1 VSSLLND
8 IKNELSDTF
17 DVKYRSINIGNSK
30 AHLVYID
37 NICDSK
43 YMSEFI
49 IEPLINYKK
58 DVDSLETIMESVLHS
73 NDAELVANAK
83 EAVVKILKGS
93 VVIVIESFDQAISC
107 EAIGVAKRVVSIP
120 ETEAVLKGPREG
132 FNENI
137 VDNISLLRRRIN
149 NENLKFESYVMGE
162 KTNTTVVIG
171 YIKNT
176 VDEKVLNYV
185 KERINTVNYDYIL
198 DTNYIESILK
208 EKNTLFDVIGHSE
221 KPDKVASQLLE
232 GKVAILV
239 EGSPNVATVPY
250 FFVENFQTGDD
261 YYINRYYANF
271 SRGIRWVAFMI
282 ATFLSAIYIAITTYH
297 FSLIPI
303 VFVFRFAVS
312 RSGVPFPTF
321 LEVLLMFL
329 FFQLIKEAGT
339 RLPQPIGQAMS
350 IVGAL
355 ILGDA
360 AIGAGITSQT
370 TVLIVALSSISY
382 FLIPKLYGGIT
393 IWSLIMIIFAS
404 LNGLPGFYVG
414 LFMLIT
420 HLSSLKTCQ
429 YPYLFPLASYKK
441 LKFKDMVYRKKLTT
455 ISRGIL
461 KRNDTP

>member
-1 VSSLLND
+1 MENFLND
-8 IKNELSDTF
+8 IENQFSDSF
-17 DVKYRSINIGNSK
+17 DVKYRTINVSNLK
-30 AHLVYID
+30 AHLIYID

-43 YMSEFI
+43 YISEFI
-49 IEPLINYKK
+49 IQPLIDCNRII
-58 DVDSLETIMESVLHS
+58 DSVDTLIEGVLHS
-73 NDAELVANAK
+73 NNVGVVSNSE
-83 EAVVKILKGS
+83 EAIMQILRGC
-93 VVIVIESFDQAISC
+93 VVIVIDTFEKAIFC
-107 EAIGVAKRVVSIP
+107 EAKNVAKRNVAIP
-120 ETEAVLKGPREG
+120 QTEAVLKGPREG
-132 FNENI
+132 FNDNI

-149 NENLKFESYVMGE
+149 NQNLKFESSVMGE
-162 KTNTTVVIG
+162 KSNTTVVLA
-171 YIKNT
+171 YIKDT

-185 KERINTVNYDYIL
+185 KERIDSVKYDYIM
-198 DTNYIESILK
+198 DTNYIESVLK

-250 FFVENFQTGDD
+250 FFIENFQTGDD

-271 SRGIRWVAFMI
+271 SRGIRWIAFII
-282 ATFLSAIYIAITTYH
+282 AIFLSAIYIAVTTYH

-303 VFVFRFAVS
+303 VFVFRLAVS

-329 FFQLIKEAGT
+329 FFQLIKEAGI

-360 AIGAGITSQT
+360 AVGAGVTSQS
-370 TVLIVALSSISY
+370 TVLIVALSSICY

-393 IWSLIMIIFAS
+393 LWSLLLIFFAS
-404 LNGLPGFYVG
+404 CNGLPGFYVG
-414 LFMLIT
+414 FFMLIT

-429 YPYLFPLASYKK
+429 YPYLHPLLSYKK
-441 LKFKDMVYRKKLTT
+441 LKLKDTIYRKKLST
-455 ISRGIL
+455 ISRGLL
-461 KRNDTP
+461 KRKDN

>member
-1 VSSLLND
+1 MENFLND
-8 IKNELSDTF
+8 IKNQFSDSF
-17 DVKYRSINIGNSK
+17 DVKYRTINVSNLK
-30 AHLVYID
+30 AHLIYID
-37 NICDSK
+37 NMCNSNYI
-43 YMSEFI
+43 SEFI
-49 IEPLINYKK
+49 IQPLMSYNKNIEAI
-58 DVDSLETIMESVLHS
+58 DTIIESVLHS
-73 NDAELVANAK
+73 NNVGIVSNSK
-83 EAVVKILKGS
+83 EAIMQILKGS
-93 VVIVIESFDQAISC
+93 VVIVVDSFDKAIYC
-107 EAIGVAKRVVSIP
+107 EAIGAAKRKVAIP

-132 FNENI
+132 FNDSI
-137 VDNISLLRRRIN
+137 VDNISLLRRRVN
-149 NENLKFESYVMGE
+149 NQNLKFENFVMGE
-162 KTNTTVVIG
+162 KSNTTVVLA
-171 YIKNT
+171 YIKDT

-185 KERINTVNYDYIL
+185 KERINNVKYDYIM
-198 DTNYIESILK
+198 DINYLESVLK

-221 KPDKVASQLLE
+221 KPDKVASNLLE

-250 FFVENFQTGDD
+250 FFVENFQTSDD

-271 SRGIRWVAFMI
+271 SRGIRWVAFMM
-282 ATFLSAIYIAITTYH
+282 ATFLSAIYIAISTYH

-303 VFVFRFAVS
+303 VFVFRLAVS

-329 FFQLIKEAGT
+329 FFQLIKEAGI

-360 AIGAGITSQT
+360 AVGAGITSQS
-370 TVLIVALSSISY
+370 TVLIVALSSICY

-393 IWSLIMIIFAS
+393 IWSLVLIFFGTC
-404 LNGLPGFYVG
+404 NGLPGFYIG
-414 LFMLIT
+414 FFMLVT

-429 YPYLFPLASYKK
+429 YPYIHPLISYKK
-441 LKFKDMVYRKKLTT
+441 LKLKDTVFRKKLST

-461 KRNDTP
+461 KRKDN

>member
-1 VSSLLND
+1 MC
-8 IKNELSDTF
+8 
-17 DVKYRSINIGNSK
+17 NSN
-30 AHLVYID
+30 YI
-37 NICDSK
+37 
-43 YMSEFI
+43 SEFI
-49 IEPLINYKK
+49 IQPLMSYNKNIEAI
-58 DVDSLETIMESVLHS
+58 DTIIESVLHS
-73 NDAELVANAK
+73 NNVGIVSNSK
-83 EAVVKILKGS
+83 EAIMQILKGS
-93 VVIVIESFDQAISC
+93 VVIVVDSFDKAIYC
-107 EAIGVAKRVVSIP
+107 EAIGAAKRKVAIP

-132 FNENI
+132 FNDSI
-137 VDNISLLRRRIN
+137 VDNISLLRRRVN
-149 NENLKFESYVMGE
+149 NQNLKFENFVMGE
-162 KTNTTVVIG
+162 KSNTTVVLA
-171 YIKNT
+171 YIKDT

-185 KERINTVNYDYIL
+185 KERINNVKYDYIM
-198 DTNYIESILK
+198 DINYLESVLK

-221 KPDKVASQLLE
+221 KPDKVASNLLE

-250 FFVENFQTGDD
+250 FFVENFQTSDD

-271 SRGIRWVAFMI
+271 SRGIRWVAFMM
-282 ATFLSAIYIAITTYH
+282 ATFLSAIYIAISTYH

-303 VFVFRFAVS
+303 VFVFRLAVS

-329 FFQLIKEAGT
+329 FFQLIKEAGI

-360 AIGAGITSQT
+360 AVGAGITSQS
-370 TVLIVALSSISY
+370 TVLIVALSSICY

-393 IWSLIMIIFAS
+393 IWSLVLIFFGTC
-404 LNGLPGFYVG
+404 NGLPGFYIG
-414 LFMLIT
+414 FFMLVT

-429 YPYLFPLASYKK
+429 YPYIHPLISYKK
-441 LKFKDMVYRKKLTT
+441 LKLKDTVFRKKLST

-461 KRNDTP
+461 KRKDN